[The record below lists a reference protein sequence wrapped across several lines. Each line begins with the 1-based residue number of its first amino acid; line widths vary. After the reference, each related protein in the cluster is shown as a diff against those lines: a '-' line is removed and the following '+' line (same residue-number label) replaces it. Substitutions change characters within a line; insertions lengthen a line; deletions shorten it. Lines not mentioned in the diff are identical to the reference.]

1 MNEAALKLR
10 DRAEQM
16 GIGVSVHGLVD
27 DHEVDAQRLELGAV
41 QKGLAKADRAGG
53 SCRCSCEGAFVGAV
67 SQGFEAVATVL
78 TRMRKV
84 ARDSSLDRT
93 QSLGPPGRG
102 DHKGRGLCR
111 KAFPNLAVAGCSV
124 S

>member
-41 QKGLAKADRAGG
+41 QKGLAKADRRGVPA
-53 SCRCSCEGAFVGAV
+53 SPAAPVK
-67 SQGFEAVATVL
+67 VL
-78 TRMRKV
+78 SWAPSV
-84 ARDSSLDRT
+84 RDSR
-93 QSLGPPGRG
+93 Q
-102 DHKGRGLCR
+102 
-111 KAFPNLAVAGCSV
+111 
-124 S
+124 